1 MNSFI
6 RSLLAPVLAGLAF
19 AALFLVINPREQ
31 VVRHE
36 VVLTEQQ
43 VPAPETGN
51 ETPFSIPGPVSYA
64 DAVAKAQPAVVNIYS
79 TKIVTQN
86 VHPLLADPNIRRF
99 FGLNEA
105 PRRQRMESSLGSGVI
120 VSPSGYVLTNNH
132 VIAGADEIRVALSDG
147 RETLATVVGTDPETD
162 LALLFIEMPDLPAVT
177 LAKSDAVRVGDVVLA
192 IGNPFGVGQTV
203 TSGIVSALARTTVG
217 VADYQFFIQTDAAI
231 NPGNSGGALIDM
243 QGRLVGVPSA
253 IYSKTGGSLGIGF
266 AIPATM
272 VRSILHSHISGGRV
286 VRPWLGAG
294 GQDVTADIADSLGLE
309 RPVGVLITDVHPESM
324 AAQAGIKVGDIITK
338 LGSHTI
344 PDGQT
349 LRFRIATGTLG
360 EVVPITILRDGQ
372 AQTLHITLL
381 PPPENVPREET
392 ALKGDHPLS
401 GATIANLSPVIA
413 DELSLDAVS
422 GVVILA
428 VERGS
433 TAARLGL
440 SEGDIIANI
449 NNQRMESVQEVGS
462 AVAKPQREWV
472 LKIKR
477 GPQVLTLTLRL

>member
-1 MNSFI
+1 MQTIFPI
-6 RSLLAPVLAGLAF
+6 WRKAGAILLLAAICSAF
-19 AALFLVINPREQ
+19 FSQTQARAQEITRE
-31 VVRHE
+31 
-36 VVLTEQQ
+36 
-43 VPAPETGN
+43 
-51 ETPFSIPGPVSYA
+51 IPSTQAEIQLSYA
-64 DAVAKAQPAVVNIYS
+64 PLVKRAAPAVVNIYS
-79 TKIVTQN
+79 SRKVRVRSRFSPFMEDPFFNQFFDKN
-86 VHPLLADPNIRRF
+86 LFLGPLKEKVVN
-99 FGLNEA
+99 
-105 PRRQRMESSLGSGVI
+105 SLGSGVI
-120 VSPSGYVLTNNH
+120 VDPKGLIITNFHVVQDSEDIKVVLNDRREFDAE
-132 VIAGADEIRVALSDG
+132 VVLRDEKS
-147 RETLATVVGTDPETD
+147 D
-162 LALLFIEMPDLPAVT
+162 LALLRIAPKEALPY
-177 LAKSDAVRVGDVVLA
+177 LPLSDDEHLQVGDLVLA